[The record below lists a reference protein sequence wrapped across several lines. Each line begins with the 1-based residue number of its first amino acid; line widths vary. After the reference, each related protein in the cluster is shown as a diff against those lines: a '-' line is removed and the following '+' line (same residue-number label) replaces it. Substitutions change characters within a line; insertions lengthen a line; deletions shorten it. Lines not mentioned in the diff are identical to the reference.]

1 MSSRVEP
8 LESCAESDGKS
19 ASRFVDHGI
28 GERRI
33 LLAMKRTAGAL
44 AAITFAGTIGSM
56 TAGVAIAEPK
66 AEHVVGEQCIGADI
80 GRRDVAPNGQ
90 AIICDSNYQWEPY
103 VGQTP
108 NDPWV
113 TGQNP

>member
-1 MSSRVEP
+1 
-8 LESCAESDGKS
+8 LQ
-19 ASRFVDHGI
+19 FVDHGV

-33 LLAMKRTAGAL
+33 LLAMKYLATAL
-44 AAITFAGTIGSM
+44 AAAIFAGTVASI
-56 TAGVAIAEPK
+56 TIGVAIAEPK
-66 AEHVVGEQCIGADI
+66 AEHVVGEQCVGADI
-80 GRRDVAPNGQ
+80 GRKDVAPDGQ

-113 TGQNP
+113 TAQNP